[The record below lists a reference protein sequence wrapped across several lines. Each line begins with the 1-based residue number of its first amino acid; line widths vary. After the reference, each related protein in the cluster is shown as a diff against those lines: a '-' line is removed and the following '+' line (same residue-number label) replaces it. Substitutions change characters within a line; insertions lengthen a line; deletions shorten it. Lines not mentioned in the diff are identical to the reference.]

1 MRAQKPANT
10 WDGAGNGGAAI
21 KQRSCV
27 HCREWG
33 AEIEELQFVST
44 VPEWRSFNDV
54 LGIPVSVMG
63 GGDCGGI
70 RAERWNGDFILL
82 LITVGEVGY

>member
-10 WDGAGNGGAAI
+10 WDGAG
-21 KQRSCV
+21 
-27 HCREWG
+27 
-33 AEIEELQFVST
+33 IEELQFVST

-70 RAERWNGDFILL
+70 RAER
-82 LITVGEVGY
+82 